1 MSLILIIDPQP
12 LLRQALRTL
21 LTTAGHEV
29 VAEADNSRDALT
41 QCRQQKPALVIL
53 ELSLPGVG
61 GLEVIQRL
69 KKQQDGLKIL
79 VYSEQH
85 AEHFAARSLAAGASG
100 FVSKFDA
107 VDTLRTAVEMVL
119 HGKTWFT
126 HEVFESPREDE
137 LGQLSPRELMVLQL
151 LTRGMSNNEVAEQLA
166 LSFKTVSTYKT
177 RLLTKLHAASL
188 VELVEIAQRNGL
200 NLHADG
206 AVEMMRVD
214 AATQRE
220 LHMLRTMI
228 ENAPIPMFVRD
239 VEGRILLANRSL
251 LDFHHISN
259 DQAYMKRIGESEW
272 LTPER
277 RALLQQRYNEA
288 VVIGSSFVTDFLIE
302 SSGVPISVRGWFV
315 PFRGEDGRIM
325 GVVGGFIDQST
336 QDDMLK
342 RLRDAKEQAAAESHQ
357 KSALLINLSRA
368 IRLSLQDI
376 DQHLGIANAASG
388 DVAQEALLHAGETN
402 QMLMNTLDE
411 LLLYD
416 VSAVVLQPT
425 TVDVAQL
432 TRSVIDARPGDSTPP
447 VFDPSAVTQPQVWVD
462 SRRYGQIVAGL
473 LAGIDGGTIKLA
485 TLTQASGMVTVRL
498 QLDAAD
504 VIPGTTEV
512 SARRTLGLAICRA
525 VVGLMKGQFTQ
536 IGRRIE
542 IELQLP
548 AALGHA

>member
-1 MSLILIIDPQP
+1 MSQILIVDPQP
-12 LLRQALRTL
+12 LVRLALRTL
-21 LTTAGHEV
+21 LNDAGHKV
-29 VAEADNSRDALT
+29 IAQADNSREALA
-41 QCRQQKPALVIL
+41 QCRQHKPDLVIL

-69 KKQQDGLKIL
+69 KKQHAALKIL

-85 AEHFAARSLAAGASG
+85 ADHFAARSLAAGASG

-107 VDTLRTAVEMVL
+107 VATLSTAVNVVL
-119 HGKTWFT
+119 DGKTWFT
-126 HEVFESPREDE
+126 HEVFESTREDE
-137 LGQLSPRELMVLQL
+137 LGPLSPRELVVLQL
-151 LTRGMSNNEVAEQLA
+151 LTRGMSNNEVAAQLA

-188 VELVEIAQRNGL
+188 VELVEIAHRNGL
-200 NLHADG
+200 NLHADS

-214 AATQRE
+214 ADTQRE

-277 RALLQQRYNEA
+277 RAFFQQRYSEA
-288 VVIGSSFVTDFLIE
+288 VVIGSSFVNDFLIE
-302 SSGVPISVRGWFV
+302 SSGVPIPVRGWFV
-315 PFRGEDGRIM
+315 PFRGEDGRII

-336 QDDMLK
+336 QENMLK
-342 RLRDAKEQAAAESHQ
+342 RLRDAKEQSAAESRH

-376 DQHLGIANAASG
+376 EHHLGIAKVSSG
-388 DVAQEALLHAGETN
+388 DAAQQALVQAGETN
-402 QMLMNTLDE
+402 QVLMNTLDE

-425 TVDVAQL
+425 TVDIAQL
-432 TRSVIDARPGDSTPP
+432 TRSVIDARDTKPP
-447 VFDPSAVTQPQVWVD
+447 VFDPSAVTVAQVWVD

-473 LAGIDGGTIKLA
+473 LADVEGGTLRLA
-485 TLTQASGMVTVRL
+485 AIAQANGMVTVRL
-498 QLDAAD
+498 HLDTGD
-504 VIPGTTEV
+504 VISGTAEV
-512 SARRTLGLAICRA
+512 SARRNLGLAICKA

-542 IELQLP
+542 IELPLP

>member
-1 MSLILIIDPQP
+1 MSQILIIDPQP
-12 LLRQALRTL
+12 LVRLALRTL
-21 LTTAGHEV
+21 LTEAGHEV
-29 VAEADNSRDALT
+29 VAEADNSRDALA
-41 QCRQQKPALVIL
+41 QCRQQKPELVIL

-69 KKQQDGLKIL
+69 KKQHDALKIL
-79 VYSEQH
+79 VYSEQQ

-100 FVSKFDA
+100 FVSKFDPVA
-107 VDTLRTAVEMVL
+107 TLSTAVNVVL

-188 VELVEIAQRNGL
+188 VELVEIAHRNGL
-200 NLHADG
+200 NLHADS
-206 AVEMMRVD
+206 AVEMVRLD
-214 AATQRE
+214 ADTQRE
-220 LHMLRTMI
+220 LHMLRAMI

-251 LDFHHISN
+251 LDFHHISH
-259 DQAYMKRIGESEW
+259 DQAYMKRFGEAEW

-277 RALLQQRYNEA
+277 RAHFQKRYHEA
-288 VVIGSSFVTDFLIE
+288 ILIGSSFVNDFFIE
-302 SSGVPISVRGWFV
+302 SSGVPIFVRGWFV
-315 PFRGEDGRIM
+315 PFRGEDGRII

-336 QDDMLK
+336 QDAMLK
-342 RLRDAKEQAAAESHQ
+342 RLRDAKEQTAAESRH

-368 IRLSLQDI
+368 IRLSLQDL
-376 DQHLGIANAASG
+376 DHHLGSAMVSSGEAAQQAL
-388 DVAQEALLHAGETN
+388 AQAAETN
-402 QMLMNTLDE
+402 RVLMSTLDE

-416 VSAVVLQPT
+416 VSAVVLQAT
-425 TVDVAQL
+425 TVDIAQL
-432 TRSVIDARPGDSTPP
+432 TQSTIDARPMNGKPLAFDS
-447 VFDPSAVTQPQVWVD
+447 SAVTLSQVWVD

-473 LAGIDGGTIKLA
+473 LTDLAGGTLKL
-485 TLTQASGMVTVRL
+485 TTSVQASGMVTVRL
-498 QLDAAD
+498 QLDTDD
-504 VIPGTTEV
+504 VITGMAEV

-536 IGRRIE
+536 VGRRIE

-548 AALGHA
+548 VALGHA